1 MGDKDGSGTISNKE
15 LLHVLRSIG
24 QNPTEDEILQLV
36 IESDVNGDG
45 TIDFPEF
52 LEMMKRKSSETD
64 QMESLKEAFKI
75 FDKNKSG
82 YIDKN
87 ELKSVTTTLG
97 QSLTTD
103 EFDAFWKEADSNG
116 DGKLDYEEFIKM
128 MRQY

>member
-1 MGDKDGSGTISNKE
+1 METKIFSNQHLFDCISLVADVPRRHPEGENKRTLVLQDGSGTISNKE

-64 QMESLKEAFKI
+64 QMEVSHISHTTCPTII
-75 FDKNKSG
+75 FYRG
-82 YIDKN
+82 
-87 ELKSVTTTLG
+87 
-97 QSLTTD
+97 
-103 EFDAFWKEADSNG
+103 
-116 DGKLDYEEFIKM
+116 
-128 MRQY
+128 